1 VQLTYL
7 FITLIIV
14 FGHCEDF
21 LGTTL
26 LSRPLVLGPLVG
38 LALGDLHQGILI
50 GASLELIF
58 MGNIKV
64 GAAIP
69 PDVVTGGVLGTA
81 FAILSGKG
89 AAIALALAVPIS
101 ILAEMLLSA
110 LFVFRSTFN
119 KLFAVYAEEGNY
131 RKVQRLHL
139 LSGTLKPLL
148 MGLIGWLSLQLGAG
162 AMKSVLDHI
171 PGWVNAGLQVAGNVL
186 PALGFALLMNLLFH
200 KKVAPYFFL
209 GFVLAAWMKLPMIA
223 IGALGVIIAF
233 LVTNNMP
240 GAAAGDEGEAGAG
253 EEEGDEGVV
262 ADEGVDGE
270 RAEEGMEAHGEAAIA
285 GMAGAG
291 MVEAGTGIAVVR
303 PPITNGD
310 LRWMFLRSMAL
321 EANFNFETWQNTGF
335 AFSMLPAL
343 KKLYPDKEAMAA
355 ALQRHLQLFNTST
368 YGSTL
373 IIGLTAA
380 MEEQNSRDPDF
391 NSESINSVKLGL
403 MGPLAGVF
411 DSLFWGTLKVIAA
424 GVGTSLAL
432 KGHLS
437 GALLFILLFNV
448 PHLLLRYQLTFIGYR
463 AGTRWLQQLARTHV
477 MDKLTYG
484 ASILGLMVVGA
495 MPATLMSLRTPLAFG
510 GGDAGSGL
518 QGILDSIVPAILP
531 LGLTFLVYYFIKKGV
546 KTAYLLLGLVVLGF
560 VGSVLHLFV

>member
-1 VQLTYL
+1 MQVSYL
-7 FITLIIV
+7 LITLIIL
-14 FGHCEDF
+14 FGHSEDF

-89 AAIALALAVPIS
+89 AAIALALAIPIS

-119 KLFAVYAEEGNY
+119 KLFQQYAGQGDY

-139 LSGTLKPLL
+139 LSGALKPLL
-148 MGLIGWLSLQLGAG
+148 MALIGWLSLQLGAG
-162 AMKSVLDHI
+162 AMKSLLDLI
-171 PGWVNAGLQVAGNVL
+171 PAWVNSGLQVAGNLL

-209 GFVLAAWMKLPMIA
+209 GFLLAAWLKLPVIA
-223 IGALGVIIAF
+223 IGGLGVIIAF
-233 LVTNNMP
+233 LVTQQMT
-240 GAAAGDEGEAGAG
+240 GAAEGEDGDTIEENEGESVGGEVAAG
-253 EEEGDEGVV
+253 V
-262 ADEGVDGE
+262 AQRVT
-270 RAEEGMEAHGEAAIA
+270 R
-285 GMAGAG
+285 
-291 MVEAGTGIAVVR
+291 
-303 PPITNGD
+303 GD
-310 LRWMFLRSMAL
+310 LRRMFFRSMAL

-335 AFSMLPAL
+335 AFSMLPVL
-343 KKLYPDKEAMAA
+343 KKLYTTKESMSA
-355 ALQRHLQLFNTST
+355 ALGRHLQLFNTST

-391 NSESINSVKLGL
+391 NAESINSVKLGL

-432 KGHLS
+432 KGNLA
-437 GALLFILLFNV
+437 GPVLFILLFNV

-463 AGTRWLQQLARTHV
+463 AGTRFLQRLARTHV
-477 MDKLTYG
+477 MDKLTHG
-484 ASILGLMVVGA
+484 AAILGLMVVGA
-495 MPATLMSLRTPLAFG
+495 MPATLMTLHTPLSFG
-510 GGDAGSGL
+510 AGDSGTSL
-518 QGILDSIVPAILP
+518 QGILDSIVPAVLP
-531 LGLTFLVYYFIKKGV
+531 LGITFLVYYFIKKGV
-546 KTAYLLLGLVVLGF
+546 KTTYLLLGLLVLGF
-560 VGSVLHLFV
+560 VGSMFHVFA